1 MSGLEKEEIRRIV
14 AGVIARTMSAE
25 KEPEAQEIPV
35 EMSARH
41 IHLTKAAVEALFGP
55 GYSLNKKRELSQ
67 PGQYL
72 SEEQLKL
79 VTMKGSIDR
88 VSVLGPERK
97 AVQVEISST
106 DARTLGI
113 KVPVNLSG
121 NLSGADDV
129 VLVGP
134 YGTWNAKGSVI
145 AARAHVHMTPA
156 DARRFAVQNGEE
168 IRLQVCSD
176 RPVTFEKVIV
186 RVDEMASL
194 AAHIDTDE
202 ANACSLVNG
211 TTGRIRKG
219 GGRA

>member
-1 MSGLEKEEIRRIV
+1 MSGMEKEEIRQIV
-14 AGVIARTMSAE
+14 ASIIAGAVSAGSKSAE
-25 KEPEAQEIPV
+25 SGIPV

-41 IHLTKAAVEALFGP
+41 VHLTKEAVEALFGP
-55 GYSLNKKRELSQ
+55 GHSLRKKRELSQ

-72 SEEQLKL
+72 SEEQVKL

-97 AVQVEISST
+97 AVQVEVSLT

-121 NLSGADDV
+121 DLTGAGDV
-129 VLVGP
+129 ILVGP

-156 DARRFAVQNGEE
+156 DARSFAVRNGEE
-168 IRLQVCSD
+168 VSLQVCSV
-176 RPVTFEKVIV
+176 RSVTLEKVIV
-186 RVDEMASL
+186 RVDETAGL

-202 ANACSLVNG
+202 ANACSLENG
-211 TTGRIRKG
+211 MTGRIRKKEG
-219 GGRA
+219 